1 MVLQAERASGGVG
14 LVGVDIAVAGG
25 AHDLGVV
32 VDQEG
37 VTVI

>member
-1 MVLQAERASGGVG
+1 MVLQSEWSGGRMG
-14 LVGVDIAVAGG
+14 LVTVDIAVAGG